1 MAVSIILHAGAVVAA
16 VAVSYARAHMP
27 RHEEA
32 VAVTFR
38 PPSPPPPPPPPPAG
52 HKPKTP
58 RPKPVVKVTP
68 PAAIIQ
74 PKETPKEEKL
84 PEPEEEEEEE
94 GTEGGVEG
102 GVVGGVVG
110 GVPGGTGTVVA
121 PRLEADESTV
131 HLKKI
136 SGPIPEYTEQAM
148 EHEVQGVMIVKCVV
162 TTDGTVY
169 GCRVLKSLPFMDRQ
183 VISALE
189 RSRYEPYLVNGR
201 PVEIDMTFRI
211 RLQLPQ

>member
-1 MAVSIILHAGAVVAA
+1 M
-16 VAVSYARAHMP
+16 
-27 RHEEA
+27 
-32 VAVTFR
+32 
-38 PPSPPPPPPPPPAG
+38 
-52 HKPKTP
+52 
-58 RPKPVVKVTP
+58 
-68 PAAIIQ
+68 
-74 PKETPKEEKL
+74 
-84 PEPEEEEEEE
+84 
-94 GTEGGVEG
+94 G

-110 GVPGGTGTVVA
+110 GQIGGTIPTGPVEFNDTMTPPQV
-121 PRLEADESTV
+121 L
-131 HLKKI
+131 
-136 SGPIPEYTEQAM
+136 SGPNPEYTPQAL
-148 EHEVQGVMIVKCVV
+148 EHEVEGLMIVKCVV